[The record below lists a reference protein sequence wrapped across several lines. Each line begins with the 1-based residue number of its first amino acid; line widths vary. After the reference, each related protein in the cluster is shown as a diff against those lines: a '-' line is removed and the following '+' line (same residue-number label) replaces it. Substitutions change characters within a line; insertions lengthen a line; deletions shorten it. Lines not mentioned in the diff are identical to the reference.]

1 MDSFNLLN
9 FDKTTLAEMN
19 SVSLMKR
26 VDTKFILKESQLLEV
41 LSKLYDDYKILE
53 IDQER
58 LMKYSTLYFDS
69 QNKKCFKDH
78 HNGKLNRYKI
88 RMRKYLVSDIC
99 FLEIK
104 KKNNL
109 GVTNKIRRQIKDFET
124 DLTLESKEFIRED
137 GNINNLL
144 LEPSLYNNFSR
155 MTLVNKN
162 ESERITIDVDLSF
175 RFGGDEKKFDK
186 LVVVEIKQEGKRL
199 NTTINR
205 ALKSMSL
212 LPTNFSKYCIG
223 ISNIIDDIKSNRF
236 KEINLKINKLNN

>member
-1 MDSFNLLN
+1 MDRFNLLN

-26 VDTKFILKESQLLEV
+26 VDTKFIFKESQLLEV
-41 LSKLYDDYKILE
+41 LSKLYDDYKILQ

-109 GVTNKIRRQIKDFET
+109 GITNKIRRQIKDFET
-124 DLTLESKEFIRED
+124 DLTLDSKEFITNS
-137 GNINNLL
+137 NINNIF

-155 MTLVNKN
+155 MTFVNK
-162 ESERITIDVDLSF
+162 SEAERLTIDVDLSF
-175 RFGGDEKKFDK
+175 SFGVKEKKFDK
-186 LVVVEIKQEGKRL
+186 LVVIEIKQEGKRL

-205 ALKSMSL
+205 VLKSMSI

-223 ISNIIDDIKSNRF
+223 ISNTLDNIKSNRF

>member
-1 MDSFNLLN
+1 MDRFNLLN

-41 LSKLYDDYKILE
+41 LSKLYDDYKILQ

-109 GVTNKIRRQIKDFET
+109 GITNKIRRQIKDFET
-124 DLTLESKEFIRED
+124 NLTSESKDFITKS
-137 GNINNLL
+137 NINNLL

-175 RFGGDEKKFDK
+175 SFGTDEKKFDK

-205 ALKSMSL
+205 ALKSMSI

-223 ISNIIDDIKSNRF
+223 ISNIIDNIKSNRF

>member
-1 MDSFNLLN
+1 MDRFNLLN

-41 LSKLYDDYKILE
+41 LSKLYDDYKILQ

-109 GVTNKIRRQIKDFET
+109 GITNKIRRQIKDFET
-124 DLTLESKEFIRED
+124 DLTLDSKEFITNS
-137 GNINNLL
+137 NINNIF

-155 MTLVNKN
+155 MTFVNK
-162 ESERITIDVDLSF
+162 SEAERLTIDVDLSF
-175 RFGGDEKKFDK
+175 SFGAKEKKFDK
-186 LVVVEIKQEGKRL
+186 LVVIEIKQEGKRL

-205 ALKSMSL
+205 VLKSMSI

-223 ISNIIDDIKSNRF
+223 ISNTLDNIKSNRF

>member
-1 MDSFNLLN
+1 MDRFNLLN
-9 FDKTTLAEMN
+9 FDKITLAEMN

-41 LSKLYDDYKILE
+41 LSKLYEDYKILE

-69 QNKKCFKDH
+69 ENKKCFKDH

-109 GVTNKIRRQIKDFET
+109 GITNKIRRQIKDFET
-124 DLTLESKEFIRED
+124 NLTSESKDFITKS
-137 GNINNLL
+137 NINNLL

-175 RFGGDEKKFDK
+175 SFGTDEKKFDK

-205 ALKSMSL
+205 ALKSMSI

>member
-1 MDSFNLLN
+1 MDRFNILN

-69 QNKKCFKDH
+69 ENKKCFKDH

-109 GVTNKIRRQIKDFET
+109 GITNKIRRQIKDFET
-124 DLTLESKEFIRED
+124 NLSSESKEFITES
-137 GNINNLL
+137 NINNLL

-175 RFGGDEKKFDK
+175 SFRNDKKKFDK

-205 ALKSMSL
+205 ALKSMSI

>member
-1 MDSFNLLN
+1 MDRFNLLN

-41 LSKLYDDYKILE
+41 LSKLYDDYKILQ

-78 HNGKLNRYKI
+78 HNGKLNRYKV

-109 GVTNKIRRQIKDFET
+109 GITNKIRRQIKDFET
-124 DLTLESKEFIRED
+124 DLTLDSKEFITNS
-137 GNINNLL
+137 NINNIF

-155 MTLVNKN
+155 MTFVNK
-162 ESERITIDVDLSF
+162 SEAERLTIDVDLSF
-175 RFGGDEKKFDK
+175 SFGAKEKKFEK
-186 LVVVEIKQEGKRL
+186 LVVIEVKQEGKRL

-205 ALKSMSL
+205 VLKSMSI

-223 ISNIIDDIKSNRF
+223 ISNTLDNIKSNRF

>member
-1 MDSFNLLN
+1 MDRFNLLN

-41 LSKLYDDYKILE
+41 LSKLYKDYKILQ

-88 RMRKYLVSDIC
+88 RMRKYLVSDLC

-109 GVTNKIRRQIKDFET
+109 GITNKIRRQIKDFET
-124 DLTLESKEFIRED
+124 DLTLDSKEFITNS
-137 GNINNLL
+137 NINNIF

-155 MTLVNKN
+155 MTFVNK
-162 ESERITIDVDLSF
+162 SEAERLTIDVDLSF
-175 RFGGDEKKFDK
+175 SFGAKEKKFDK
-186 LVVVEIKQEGKRL
+186 LVVIEIKQEGKRL

-205 ALKSMSL
+205 VLKSMSI

-223 ISNIIDDIKSNRF
+223 ISNTLDNIKSNRF

>member
-1 MDSFNLLN
+1 MDRFNLLK
-9 FDKTTLAEMN
+9 FDKITLEEMN

-41 LSKLYDDYKILE
+41 LSKLYKDYKILQ

-109 GVTNKIRRQIKDFET
+109 GITNKIRRQIKDFET
-124 DLTLESKEFIRED
+124 NLTSESKDFITKS
-137 GNINNLL
+137 NINNLL

-155 MTLVNKN
+155 MTFVNK
-162 ESERITIDVDLSF
+162 SEAERLTIDVDLSF
-175 RFGGDEKKFDK
+175 SFAAKEKKFDK
-186 LVVVEIKQEGKRL
+186 LVVIEIKQEGKRL

-205 ALKSMSL
+205 VLKSMSI

-223 ISNIIDDIKSNRF
+223 ISNTLNNIKSNRF

>member
-1 MDSFNLLN
+1 MDRLNLLN
-9 FDKTTLAEMN
+9 LDKTTLAEMN

-41 LSKLYDDYKILE
+41 LSKLYDDYKILQ

-109 GVTNKIRRQIKDFET
+109 GITNKIRRQIKDFET
-124 DLTLESKEFIRED
+124 DLTLDSKEFITNS
-137 GNINNLL
+137 NINNIF

-155 MTLVNKN
+155 MTFVNK
-162 ESERITIDVDLSF
+162 SEAERLTIDVDLSF
-175 RFGGDEKKFDK
+175 SFGAKEKNFDK
-186 LVVVEIKQEGKRL
+186 LVVIEIKQEGKRL

-205 ALKSMSL
+205 VLKSMSI

-223 ISNIIDDIKSNRF
+223 ISNTLDNIKSNRF

>member
-1 MDSFNLLN
+1 MNRFNLLN

-41 LSKLYDDYKILE
+41 LSKLYDDYKILQ

-109 GVTNKIRRQIKDFET
+109 GITNKIRRQIKDFET
-124 DLTLESKEFIRED
+124 DLTLDSKEFITNS
-137 GNINNLL
+137 NINNIF

-155 MTLVNKN
+155 MTFVNK
-162 ESERITIDVDLSF
+162 SEAERLTIDVDLSF
-175 RFGGDEKKFDK
+175 SFGVKEKKFDK
-186 LVVVEIKQEGKRL
+186 LVVIEIKQEGKRL

-205 ALKSMSL
+205 VLKSMSI

-223 ISNIIDDIKSNRF
+223 ISNTLDNIKSNRF

>member
-1 MDSFNLLN
+1 MDRFNLLK
-9 FDKTTLAEMN
+9 FDKITLEEMN

-41 LSKLYDDYKILE
+41 LSKLYKDYKILQ

-109 GVTNKIRRQIKDFET
+109 GITNKIRRQIKDFET
-124 DLTLESKEFIRED
+124 DLTLDSKEFITNS
-137 GNINNLL
+137 NINNLF

-155 MTLVNKN
+155 MTFVNK
-162 ESERITIDVDLSF
+162 SEAERLTIDVDLSF
-175 RFGGDEKKFDK
+175 SFGAKEKKFDK
-186 LVVVEIKQEGKRL
+186 LVVIEIKQEGKRL

-205 ALKSMSL
+205 VLKSMSI

-223 ISNIIDDIKSNRF
+223 ISNTLDNIKSNRF

>member
-1 MDSFNLLN
+1 MDRFNLLK

-69 QNKKCFKDH
+69 ENKKCFKDH

-109 GVTNKIRRQIKDFET
+109 GITNKIRRQIKDFET
-124 DLTLESKEFIRED
+124 NLTSESKDFITKSK
-137 GNINNLL
+137 INNLL

-155 MTLVNKN
+155 MTRVNKN

-175 RFGGDEKKFDK
+175 SFGTDEKKFDK

-205 ALKSMSL
+205 ALKSMSI

-223 ISNIIDDIKSNRF
+223 ISNIIGDIKSNRF
-236 KEINLKINKLNN
+236 KEINLKINTLNN

>member
-1 MDSFNLLN
+1 MDRFNLLK

-69 QNKKCFKDH
+69 ENKKCFKDH

-109 GVTNKIRRQIKDFET
+109 GITNKVRRQIKDFET
-124 DLTLESKEFIRED
+124 NLTSESKDFITKS
-137 GNINNLL
+137 NINNLL

-175 RFGGDEKKFDK
+175 SFGTDEKKFDK

-205 ALKSMSL
+205 ALKSMSI

-223 ISNIIDDIKSNRF
+223 ISNIIDNIKSNRF

>member
-1 MDSFNLLN
+1 MDRFNLLN

-53 IDQER
+53 INQER

-69 QNKKCFKDH
+69 ENKKCFKDH

-124 DLTLESKEFIRED
+124 NLTTKSKDYITES
-137 GNINNLL
+137 NINNLL

-175 RFGGDEKKFDK
+175 SFGTDEKKFDK

-205 ALKSMSL
+205 ALKSMSI

>member
-1 MDSFNLLN
+1 MDRFNLLN
-9 FDKTTLAEMN
+9 FDKITLAEMN

-41 LSKLYDDYKILE
+41 LSKLYEDYKILE

-69 QNKKCFKDH
+69 ENKKCFNDH

-109 GVTNKIRRQIKDFET
+109 GITNKIRRQIKDFET
-124 DLTLESKEFIRED
+124 NLTTESKEFITES
-137 GNINNLL
+137 NINNLL

-162 ESERITIDVDLSF
+162 EPERITIDVDLSF
-175 RFGGDEKKFDK
+175 SFRNDKKKFDK

-205 ALKSMSL
+205 ALKSMSI

-223 ISNIIDDIKSNRF
+223 ISNIIDNIKSNRF

>member
-1 MDSFNLLN
+1 MDRFNLLN

-124 DLTLESKEFIRED
+124 DLTLESKEFITNS
-137 GNINNLL
+137 NINNLF

-155 MTLVNKN
+155 MTFVNK
-162 ESERITIDVDLSF
+162 SEAERLTIDVDLSF
-175 RFGGDEKKFDK
+175 SFGAKEKKFDK
-186 LVVVEIKQEGKRL
+186 LVVIEIKQEGKRL
-199 NTTINR
+199 NTIINR
-205 ALKSMSL
+205 VLKSMSI

-223 ISNIIDDIKSNRF
+223 ISNTLNNIKSNRF

>member
-1 MDSFNLLN
+1 MDRFNLLN

-69 QNKKCFKDH
+69 ENKKCFKDH

-109 GVTNKIRRQIKDFET
+109 GITNKIRRQIKDFET
-124 DLTLESKEFIRED
+124 NLTSESKDFITKS
-137 GNINNLL
+137 NINNLL

-175 RFGGDEKKFDK
+175 SFGTDEKKFDK

-205 ALKSMSL
+205 VLKSMSI

>member
-1 MDSFNLLN
+1 MDRFNLLN
-9 FDKTTLAEMN
+9 FDKITLAEMN

-41 LSKLYDDYKILE
+41 LSKLYEDYKILE

-69 QNKKCFKDH
+69 ENKKCFNDH

-109 GVTNKIRRQIKDFET
+109 GITNKIRRQIKDFET
-124 DLTLESKEFIRED
+124 NLTTESKEFITES
-137 GNINNLL
+137 NINNLL

-162 ESERITIDVDLSF
+162 EPERITIDVDLSF
-175 RFGGDEKKFDK
+175 SFRNDKKKFDK

-199 NTTINR
+199 NTTIKR
-205 ALKSMSL
+205 ALKSMSI

-223 ISNIIDDIKSNRF
+223 ISNIIDNIKSNRF

>member
-1 MDSFNLLN
+1 MDRFNLLN

-41 LSKLYDDYKILE
+41 LSKLYKDYKILQ

-109 GVTNKIRRQIKDFET
+109 GITNKIRRQIKDFET
-124 DLTLESKEFIRED
+124 DLTLDSKEFITNS
-137 GNINNLL
+137 NINNIF

-155 MTLVNKN
+155 MTFVNK
-162 ESERITIDVDLSF
+162 SEAERLTIDVDLSF
-175 RFGGDEKKFDK
+175 SFGAKEKKFDK
-186 LVVVEIKQEGKRL
+186 LVVIEIKQEGKRL

-205 ALKSMSL
+205 VLKSMSI

-223 ISNIIDDIKSNRF
+223 ISNTLDNIKSNRF

>member
-1 MDSFNLLN
+1 MDRFNLLN

-41 LSKLYDDYKILE
+41 LSKLYDDYKILQ

-104 KKNNL
+104 KKNNH
-109 GVTNKIRRQIKDFET
+109 GITNKVRRQIKDFET
-124 DLTLESKEFIRED
+124 DLTLDSKEFITNS
-137 GNINNLL
+137 NINNIF

-155 MTLVNKN
+155 MTFVNK
-162 ESERITIDVDLSF
+162 SEAERLTIDVDLSF
-175 RFGGDEKKFDK
+175 SFGAKEKKFDK
-186 LVVVEIKQEGKRL
+186 LVVIEIKQEGKRL

-205 ALKSMSL
+205 VLKSMSI

-223 ISNIIDDIKSNRF
+223 ISNTLDNIKSNRF

>member
-1 MDSFNLLN
+1 MDRFNLLN

-109 GVTNKIRRQIKDFET
+109 GITNKIRRQIKDFET
-124 DLTLESKEFIRED
+124 NLTSESKDFITKS
-137 GNINNLL
+137 NINNLL

-155 MTLVNKN
+155 MTFVNK
-162 ESERITIDVDLSF
+162 SEAERLTIDVDLSF
-175 RFGGDEKKFDK
+175 SFGAKEKKFDK
-186 LVVVEIKQEGKRL
+186 LVVIEIKQEGKRL

-205 ALKSMSL
+205 VLRSMSI

-223 ISNIIDDIKSNRF
+223 ISNTLNNIKSNRF

>member
-1 MDSFNLLN
+1 MDRFNLLK

-41 LSKLYDDYKILE
+41 LSKLYDDYKILQ

-109 GVTNKIRRQIKDFET
+109 GITNKIRRQIKDFET
-124 DLTLESKEFIRED
+124 DLTLDSKEFITNS
-137 GNINNLL
+137 NINNIF

-155 MTLVNKN
+155 MTFVNK
-162 ESERITIDVDLSF
+162 SEAERLTIDVDLSF
-175 RFGGDEKKFDK
+175 SFGAKEKKFEK
-186 LVVVEIKQEGKRL
+186 LVVIEVKQEGKRL

-205 ALKSMSL
+205 VLKSMSI

-223 ISNIIDDIKSNRF
+223 ISNTLDNIKSNRF

>member
-1 MDSFNLLN
+1 MDRFNLLN

-41 LSKLYDDYKILE
+41 LSKLYDDYKILQ

-109 GVTNKIRRQIKDFET
+109 GITNKIRRQIKDFET
-124 DLTLESKEFIRED
+124 NLTTESKEFITNS
-137 GNINNLL
+137 NINNLL

-155 MTLVNKN
+155 MTFVNK
-162 ESERITIDVDLSF
+162 SEAERLTIDVDLSF
-175 RFGGDEKKFDK
+175 SFGAKEKKFDK
-186 LVVVEIKQEGKRL
+186 LVVIEIKQEGKRL

-205 ALKSMSL
+205 VLKSMSI

-223 ISNIIDDIKSNRF
+223 ISNTLDNIKSNRF